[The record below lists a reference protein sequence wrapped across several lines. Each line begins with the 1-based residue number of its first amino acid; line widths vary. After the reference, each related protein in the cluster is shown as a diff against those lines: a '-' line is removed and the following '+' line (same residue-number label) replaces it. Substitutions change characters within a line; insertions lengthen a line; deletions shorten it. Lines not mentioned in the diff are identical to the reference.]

1 MENIEYPIRI
11 NKYLA
16 WKKYCS
22 RREADAAI
30 LKGRVKINGRF
41 ASLGDK
47 VGKDDKVEYVSD
59 LRKSLVYIAHNKPK
73 GIVTHSPERGQKDIK
88 NILLSGST
96 AKLKDVFPLGRL
108 DRASHGL
115 IILTND
121 GRVTDRLLNPKHE
134 HEKEYIV
141 KVDKPINR
149 MDLSSME
156 KGVWLEDFKTKP
168 CKAKKIKND
177 TFSVIITEGKKHQ
190 IRRMCE
196 KFGYTVK
203 DLERIRVMG
212 VELGSLKPGEFR
224 ILKGNEI
231 ESFLRALDLR

>member
-30 LKGRVKINGRF
+30 QKGRVRINGRS
-41 ASLGDK
+41 ANLGDK
-47 VGKDDKVEYVSD
+47 VGKDDKIEYISD
-59 LRKSLVYIAHNKPK
+59 LRKSLVYIAYNKPK
-73 GIVTHSPERGQKDIK
+73 GIVTHSPEKGQKEIKDI
-88 NILLSGST
+88 LREF
-96 AKLKDVFPLGRL
+96 KDIFPLGRL

-121 GRVTDRLLNPKHE
+121 GRVTDRLLNPRYE

-141 KVDKPINR
+141 KVDKPIDGR
-149 MDLSSME
+149 DLSVME

-177 TFSVIITEGKKHQ
+177 EFSIIITEGKKHQ

-196 KFGYTVK
+196 KFGYVVK
-203 DLERIRVMG
+203 DLKRVRVME
-212 VELGSLKPGEFR
+212 VKLGSLKPGEFR
-224 ILKGNEI
+224 VLKGNEI
-231 ESFLRALDLR
+231 ESFLRALDLK